1 MTSRTDRPA
10 PWRAALVG
18 LASAVTLT
26 SALGACS
33 GSDDARN
40 ASDEPSVETSTPTPT
55 TEEPTPTESATPSVS
70 ATPTLSESPEPASPD
85 PTETTEPAPALT
97 ARLLPARSVTGFNEQ
112 WAWRDGETRTSEPA
126 SGTIADCIRFSL
138 AAIGA
143 SEVAPRSYLPPAKAA
158 DSRATAL
165 QVVADFP
172 DEQTAVRVMG
182 VLRSWHDSCQRRL
195 NSVSDQPHRVSDA
208 AAPAAGAEAFAYLH
222 STRGSTPDTTLF
234 EDVGQVRVGHAI
246 SLVVVRL
253 DEQDYNYAAARTP
266 AARTLK
272 AAAAALAG

>member
-33 GSDDARN
+33 GADDARN
-40 ASDEPSVETSTPTPT
+40 ASDEPTAETSTPTPT

-70 ATPTLSESPEPASPD
+70 ATPTMSETPDPESPD

-97 ARLLPARSVTGFNEQ
+97 ERLLPARSVGGLNDQ
-112 WAWRDGETRTSEPA
+112 WTWRDGETRTSEPA
-126 SGTIADCIRFSL
+126 SGTIADCIRFSF

-143 SEVAPRSYLPPAKAA
+143 SDVVTRSYLPPTRTA

-165 QVVADFP
+165 QVVAELHGP
-172 DEQTAVRVMG
+172 G
-182 VLRSWHDSCQRRL
+182 HDGFSPG
-195 NSVSDQPHRVSDA
+195 DRVSLGID
-208 AAPAAGAEAFAYLH
+208 P
-222 STRGSTPDTTLF
+222 TLA
-234 EDVGQVRVGHAI
+234 RV
-246 SLVVVRL
+246 
-253 DEQDYNYAAARTP
+253 
-266 AARTLK
+266 
-272 AAAAALAG
+272 LAG